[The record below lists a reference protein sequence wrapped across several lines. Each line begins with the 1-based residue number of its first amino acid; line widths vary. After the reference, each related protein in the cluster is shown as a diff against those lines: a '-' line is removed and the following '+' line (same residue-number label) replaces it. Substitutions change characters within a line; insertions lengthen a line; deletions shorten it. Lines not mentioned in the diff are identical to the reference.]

1 MLRTKDIMSCL
12 PLLACILGK
21 QYNIT
26 VEIGG
31 TTAYTNGKTI
41 HIPSLKIDTD
51 EMYINRTRGYVDHE
65 AAHIRYTDFQL
76 LQKANLTRL
85 QFHLFNIIEDWR
97 VETLLGKHFPG
108 CRKNFDFIIA
118 YLFGKERQKAG
129 SNAPDFFVL
138 EYILLTIRSWNS
150 SEVEKNRACS
160 KKEMVTAY
168 PGIEKE
174 LDACLK
180 KIHAN
185 TRTTQDA
192 IAHALL
198 LESII
203 KKWIP
208 EQPQGSTSQMEKR
221 NDHLDGEQSVISE
234 EKEGAQDAYEDSF
247 PKTMGA
253 VLREKLSAQAE
264 GMDSEHWTVAKI
276 RPVTP
281 DVIPPDTL
289 RRIELITRGLS
300 IRMQGL
306 MQSLSLSASYPSTK
320 GRLNTAKLYRIKA
333 ENPKVFIQRTECVA
347 VNTSLHI
354 LLDASASMYG
364 KPMELATA
372 SCHAI
377 ASACSGIKGLNT
389 AITAFNGNYR
399 GDACS
404 VYPLLKPGQP
414 VHARINLMPSGG
426 TPLAPALW
434 WVMQQLMFTR
444 EQRKILF
451 ILTDGQPNDVTATR
465 KALTMAHEIGLEV
478 YGLGILD
485 DSIRKLL
492 PVFSRSISDLMEL
505 PVVFFEMF
513 GKSIIGTSTH

>member
-51 EMYINRTRGYVDHE
+51 EMYINMTRGYVDHE

-76 LQKANLTRL
+76 LQKANLTKL

-129 SNAPDFFVL
+129 SNAPAFFVL

-192 IAHALL
+192 IGHALL

-208 EQPQGSTSQMEKR
+208 EQPQRSTSQMEKR
-221 NDHLDGEQSVISE
+221 NDHPDGGRASFQKKKTEHRKLMKIR
-234 EKEGAQDAYEDSF
+234 F
-247 PKTMGA
+247 PK
-253 VLREKLSAQAE
+253 RWE
-264 GMDSEHWTVAKI
+264 
-276 RPVTP
+276 R
-281 DVIPPDTL
+281 
-289 RRIELITRGLS
+289 
-300 IRMQGL
+300 
-306 MQSLSLSASYPSTK
+306 
-320 GRLNTAKLYRIKA
+320 
-333 ENPKVFIQRTECVA
+333 F
-347 VNTSLHI
+347 
-354 LLDASASMYG
+354 
-364 KPMELATA
+364 
-372 SCHAI
+372 
-377 ASACSGIKGLNT
+377 
-389 AITAFNGNYR
+389 
-399 GDACS
+399 
-404 VYPLLKPGQP
+404 
-414 VHARINLMPSGG
+414 
-426 TPLAPALW
+426 
-434 WVMQQLMFTR
+434 
-444 EQRKILF
+444 
-451 ILTDGQPNDVTATR
+451 
-465 KALTMAHEIGLEV
+465 
-478 YGLGILD
+478 
-485 DSIRKLL
+485 
-492 PVFSRSISDLMEL
+492 
-505 PVVFFEMF
+505 
-513 GKSIIGTSTH
+513 